1 MKHTDVELI
10 QYTLAGDE
18 TAFAELVKRH
28 QKPVHTL
35 AWRKIGDFQIAEEIT
50 QDTFLK
56 VYQRLHT
63 LKDPNQFSGWLYV
76 IATRRCY
83 AWLRKKRIRTDPLE
97 DVDTTMIHKDA
108 YSHHVIEDRRNSA
121 IDAHREAV
129 KKLLAK
135 LKESERTVMTLH
147 YLGEMTVEE
156 ISKFIGVSAGTIKSR
171 LQRARNRLQKEE
183 TMIREALEHFQ
194 ISPNLTDNIMQEV
207 HRLKPTPTGSKPL
220 IPWAVAASTAVLIA
234 LMLGIGSQHLARF
247 QQPYNLE
254 AQSEMSVELVEA
266 PIVPILEMEP
276 DVRRQIGNTNA
287 VGKSNRPKQNPDEV
301 LFASTQVQGE
311 NMSNQKQQWIH
322 AKRVKG
328 APAMNLST
336 TPDGDLYAFLNF
348 LSVYRQSKDTNTWQ
362 HLSSINKLRTNWG
375 GDPSI
380 VKWNNTLYFSIS
392 NNFYSS
398 TNNGET
404 WDLLYSWKN
413 GENVFPLN
421 DYEFPIKFI
430 ITEQAF
436 YLAFRNGVFQ
446 SDDNGKTW
454 KNISVGLK
462 GRSVHFINSFI
473 NIQNTVFV
481 GANDGCYRYNGN
493 EWERLEF
500 PSKVFSVVST
510 AADAGKLYVMAELN
524 WWKAD
529 QEFKRTW
536 GIFRST
542 DLGDSW
548 VDITPTHA
556 WQLDGDRPNLVLIAV
571 GETLLAMEHGMVR
584 SLDSGDTWLS
594 PQTQDTSPQMGNL
607 SPVAVMNDQTIYVG
621 SGDGLYSSTDL
632 GESWHKANIR
642 QNGGSIYDLI
652 ALKKADKGQTN
663 PSSLYAI
670 VEGETNSSNDIQKTD
685 DSGNSWKRVQIAKP
699 MTDPIRRV
707 TPDFTHILKS
717 GEVLY
722 AKGKD
727 GIGDVNKVY
736 IHRVSN
742 DSKTIERIQGMPTF
756 SSEGLDDKFSEEEVH
771 GGTQFFKQL
780 TQPNYEKGSKPR
792 KNLIKQ
798 GLRGPFAVDK
808 DTYYIEFNFKLFR
821 WKMGDTELY
830 DTEQEE
836 TIELSEDTIKK
847 DLKLAVS
854 GNTVYVG
861 KRDGH
866 FVVSFDRATNWIDFT
881 PALPFAVNDYKQIL
895 VAGTTVYVAT
905 DAGMITSDD
914 GRSWNTITDAVGDNL
929 IMEHLAN
936 DGNALYG
943 TTEKSGIYRLENGS
957 WNQIVSEIP
966 DSITSMAVDGNTLYV
981 GTRNQGMLHYT
992 FE

>member
-10 QYTLAGDE
+10 QDTLAGDE

-83 AWLRKKRIRTDPLE
+83 AWLRKKRIPTDPLE

-183 TMIREALEHFQ
+183 TMIREALDHFQ

-220 IPWAVAASTAVLIA
+220 IPWTVAASTAILIV
-234 LMLGIGSQHLARF
+234 LMLGIGNQHLTRF
-247 QQPYNLE
+247 QKPYSLE
-254 AQSEMSVELVEA
+254 AQSEMSVELVEV
-266 PIVPILEMEP
+266 PIVQRLELEP
-276 DVRRQIGNTNA
+276 DVRRQFGNTPA
-287 VGKSNRPKQNPDEV
+287 VRINGNSKQIPNEV
-301 LFASTQVQGE
+301 FLTDVQSEGE

-322 AKRVKG
+322 SKRVKG
-328 APAMNLST
+328 APIMNLST
-336 TPDGDLYAFLNF
+336 TPDGDLYAFANY

-362 HLSSINKLRTNWG
+362 HLSSINKLSSDWG

-380 VKWNNTLYFSIS
+380 VNWNNTLYLSIS
-392 NNFYSS
+392 NNFCSS
-398 TNNGET
+398 TDNGET
-404 WDLLYSWKN
+404 WNFIYSWEK
-413 GENVFPLN
+413 EE
-421 DYEFPIKFI
+421 YTFPIKFI

-454 KNISVGLK
+454 KNISDGLK
-462 GRSVHFINSFI
+462 GRSVHFIKSLI
-473 NIQNTVFV
+473 NIQNTVFI
-481 GANDGCYRYNGN
+481 GADDGFYRYNGN
-493 EWERLEF
+493 DWERLEL
-500 PSKVFSVVST
+500 PSKIFSVVST
-510 AADAGKLYVMAELN
+510 AADAGKLYVMAELSWRGN
-524 WWKAD
+524 QD
-529 QEFKRTW
+529 FKRTW

-548 VDITPTHA
+548 KDITPTHA
-556 WQLDGDRPNLVLIAV
+556 WQLDGDRPNIVLIAV

-594 PQTQDTSPQMGNL
+594 PQTQETSPQMGNL

-632 GESWHKANIR
+632 GVSWHKANIR
-642 QNGGSIYDLI
+642 QKGGSIYNLI
-652 ALKKADKGQTN
+652 ALKKSDKGQST

-670 VEGETNSSNDIQKTD
+670 VDGEYRSSNEIQKTD
-685 DSGNSWKRVQIAKP
+685 DSGNSWKRVQIAIP

-707 TPDFTHILKS
+707 NPDSTQIVKS
-717 GEVLY
+717 DNILY
-722 AKGKD
+722 AKSKD
-727 GIGDVNKVY
+727 AIGGVKKVY
-736 IHRVSN
+736 IHRVNS
-742 DSKTIERIQGMPTF
+742 DGRTLERIQGIPAF
-756 SSEGLDDKFSEEEVH
+756 SSEELDDELSDEEVL
-771 GGTQFFKQL
+771 GATQFFKQL

-792 KNLIKQ
+792 KNLIDK
-798 GLRGPFAVDK
+798 GLRGAFAVDG
-808 DTYYIEFNFKLFR
+808 DTFYIEFNYKLFR
-821 WKMGDTELY
+821 WKLGDTELY

-836 TIELSEDTIKK
+836 TIELSEDIIKR

-866 FVVSFDRATNWIDFT
+866 FLVSFDRATNWIDFT
-881 PALPFAVNDYKQIL
+881 PALPFAVNNYKQIL

-905 DAGMITSDD
+905 DAGIITSDD
-914 GRSWNTITDAVGDNL
+914 GRSWSTITYAAGDNL
-929 IMEHLAN
+929 IMEHLAH
-936 DGNALYG
+936 DGNTLYG
-943 TTEKSGIYRLENGS
+943 VTEKSGIYRLENGS
-957 WNQIVSEIP
+957 WNQIVFEIP
-966 DSITSMAVDGNTLYV
+966 GDITSLAVDGNTLYV

>member
-1 MKHTDVELI
+1 MKHTDAELI
-10 QYTLAGDE
+10 QHTLAGDE

-97 DVDTTMIHKDA
+97 DVNTTMIHKDA

-121 IDAHREAV
+121 VDAHREAV

-207 HRLKPTPTGSKPL
+207 ARLKPTPSGSKPL
-220 IPWAVAASTAVLIA
+220 IPWAVAASTAVLIV
-234 LMLGIGSQHLARF
+234 LMLGIGNQHLARF
-247 QQPYNLE
+247 QKPYSLD

-266 PIVPILEMEP
+266 PIVPILELES
-276 DVRRQIGNTNA
+276 DVRRQFGNTPA
-287 VGKSNRPKQNPDEV
+287 AGKSDTPRQNPDEI
-301 LFASTQVQGE
+301 LFASAQVQGE

-328 APAMNLST
+328 APIMNLST
-336 TPDGDLYAFLNF
+336 TPDGDLYAFANY

-362 HLSSINKLRTNWG
+362 HLSSINKLRTDWG

-380 VKWNNTLYFSIS
+380 AKWNNTLYFSIS

-398 TNNGET
+398 TDDGET
-404 WDLLYSWKN
+404 WDLIYSWKK
-413 GENVFPLN
+413 GQ
-421 DYEFPIKFI
+421 YAFPIKFI
-430 ITEQAF
+430 ITEGTF

-454 KNISVGLK
+454 KNISDGLK
-462 GRSVHFINSFI
+462 GRSVHFIKSLI

-493 EWERLEF
+493 DWERLEF
-500 PSKVFSVVST
+500 PSKIFSVVST
-510 AADAGKLYVMAELN
+510 AADAGKLYVMAELS
-524 WWKAD
+524 WKVN

-542 DLGDSW
+542 NLGDSW
-548 VDITPTHA
+548 EDITPTHA
-556 WQLDGDRPNLVLIAV
+556 WQLDGNRPNIVLIAI

-584 SLDSGDTWLS
+584 SLDSGDTWLN
-594 PQTQDTSPQMGNL
+594 PQTQDTSPSMGNL

-621 SGDGLYSSTDL
+621 SDNGLYSSTDL
-632 GESWHKANIR
+632 GVSWNKINIR
-642 QNGGSIYDLI
+642 ENGGRIYNLI
-652 ALKKADKGQTN
+652 ALKKTDKSQS
-663 PSSLYAI
+663 PSLYAI
-670 VEGETNSSNDIQKTD
+670 VNGETLAANEIQKTD
-685 DSGNSWKRVQIAKP
+685 DTGNSWKRVQIARP
-699 MTDPIRRV
+699 MTDPIRRIN
-707 TPDFTHILKS
+707 PDSTQIVKS
-717 GEVLY
+717 GDVLY

-727 GIGDVNKVY
+727 AIGGVKKVY
-736 IHRVSN
+736 IHRVSS
-742 DSKTIERIQGMPTF
+742 DGKTLERIQGMPVF
-756 SSEGLDDKFSEEEVH
+756 SSEKLDEQLAK
-771 GGTQFFKQL
+771 GQALGATQFFKQL
-780 TQPNYEKGSKPR
+780 TQTFEGDEFR
-792 KNLIKQ
+792 KKLIEN
-798 GLRGPFAVDK
+798 GLRGAFAVDK
-808 DTYYIEFNFKLFR
+808 DTFYIDFNYKLFR
-821 WKMGDTELY
+821 WKLGDTELY

-836 TIELSEDTIKK
+836 TIELSEDIIKRN
-847 DLKLAVS
+847 LKIAVS
-854 GNTVYVG
+854 GNTIYVG

-866 FVVSFDRATNWIDFT
+866 FVVSFDRGTNWIDFT

-895 VAGTTVYVAT
+895 IAGTTVYVAT
-905 DAGMITSDD
+905 DAGIITSDD
-914 GRSWNTITDAVGDNL
+914 GRSWNTITDAAGDNL

-936 DGNALYG
+936 DGNTLYG
-943 TTEKSGIYRLENGS
+943 VTEKSGIYRLENGS
-957 WNQIVSEIP
+957 WHQILYEIP
-966 DSITSMAVDGNTLYV
+966 DDITSMAVDGNTLYV

>member
-1 MKHTDVELI
+1 MKNTDVELI
-10 QYTLAGDE
+10 QHTLAGDE
-18 TAFAELVKRH
+18 TAFAELVNRH

-35 AWRKIGDFQIAEEIT
+35 AWRKIGDFQTAEEIT

-121 IDAHREAV
+121 VEAHREAV

-156 ISKFIGVSAGTIKSR
+156 ISRFIGVSAGTIKSR

-183 TMIREALEHFQ
+183 TMIREALDHFQ

-207 HRLKPTPTGSKPL
+207 MRLKPTPTGSKPL
-220 IPWAVAASTAVLIA
+220 IPWAVAASTAVLIV
-234 LMLGIGSQHLARF
+234 LMLGIGNQHLARF
-247 QQPYNLE
+247 QKPYSLE
-254 AQSEMSVELVEA
+254 AQSELSVELVDA
-266 PIVPILEMEP
+266 QIVQNLELES
-276 DVRRQIGNTNA
+276 DVRRQFGNTPA
-287 VGKSNRPKQNPDEV
+287 VRINGNSKQIPNEV
-301 LFASTQVQGE
+301 FLTDVQSEGE

-322 AKRVKG
+322 SKRVKG
-328 APAMNLST
+328 APIMNLST
-336 TPDGDLYAFLNF
+336 TPDGDLYAFANY
-348 LSVYRQSKDTNTWQ
+348 LSVYRQSKDTWQ
-362 HLSSINKLRTNWG
+362 HLTSINKLRTNWG

-398 TNNGET
+398 TDNGET
-404 WDLLYSWKN
+404 WDLLYSWKK
-413 GENVFPLN
+413 GQ
-421 DYEFPIKFI
+421 YQFPINLI
-430 ITEQAF
+430 LTEGTF

-454 KNISVGLK
+454 KNISDGLK
-462 GRSVHFINSFI
+462 GRSVHFIESLI

-493 EWERLEF
+493 GWERLKF
-500 PSKVFSVVST
+500 PSKIFSVVST
-510 AADAGKLYVMAELN
+510 AADAGKLYVMAELS
-524 WWKAD
+524 WKAN

-548 VDITPTHA
+548 IDITPTHA
-556 WQLDGDRPNLVLIAV
+556 WQLDGNRPNIVLIAV

-584 SLDSGDTWLS
+584 SLDSGDTWLN
-594 PQTQDTSPQMGNL
+594 PQTQDTSPSMGNL

-621 SGDGLYSSTDL
+621 SHNGLYSSTDL
-632 GESWHKANIR
+632 GVSWNKINIR
-642 QNGGSIYDLI
+642 ENGGRIYNLI
-652 ALKKADKGQTN
+652 ALKKTDKTQS
-663 PSSLYAI
+663 PSLYAI
-670 VEGETNSSNDIQKTD
+670 VDGETLGTNEIQKTD
-685 DSGNSWKRVQIAKP
+685 DSGTSWKRVQIAIP

-707 TPDFTHILKS
+707 NPDSTQIVKS
-717 GEVLY
+717 DNVLY
-722 AKGKD
+722 AKSKD
-727 GIGDVNKVY
+727 AIGGVKKVY

-742 DSKTIERIQGMPTF
+742 DGKTLERIQGMPAF
-756 SSEGLDDKFSEEEVH
+756 SSEGLDEELSDDEVL
-771 GGTQFFKQL
+771 GATQFFKQL
-780 TQPNYEKGSKPR
+780 AQPNFEKGGKPR
-792 KNLIKQ
+792 KNLIDK
-798 GLRGPFAVDK
+798 GLRGAFAVDK
-808 DTYYIEFNFKLFR
+808 DTFYIEFNYKLFR
-821 WKMGDTELY
+821 WKFGDTELY

-836 TIELSEDTIKK
+836 TIELSEDIIKR
-847 DLKLAVS
+847 DIKLAVS

-866 FVVSFDRATNWIDFT
+866 FLVSFDRATNWIDFT

-905 DAGMITSDD
+905 DAGIIISDD
-914 GRSWNTITDAVGDNL
+914 GRNWNTITNAAGDNL

-936 DGNALYG
+936 DGNILYG
-943 TTEKSGIYRLENGS
+943 VTEKSGIYRLENGS
-957 WNQIVSEIP
+957 WNQIISEIP
-966 DSITSMAVDGNTLYV
+966 GDITSLAVDGNTLYV